1 MSIAVEKPTYP
12 KLTPEEF
19 QELLQRERANGNPLA
34 LFAGSCY
41 DPNDP
46 EDKIFWEG
54 VRECRREMEEQQAQ
68 MDALAEKEA
77 AK

>member
-19 QELLQRERANGNPLA
+19 QELLQRERAKGNPLA